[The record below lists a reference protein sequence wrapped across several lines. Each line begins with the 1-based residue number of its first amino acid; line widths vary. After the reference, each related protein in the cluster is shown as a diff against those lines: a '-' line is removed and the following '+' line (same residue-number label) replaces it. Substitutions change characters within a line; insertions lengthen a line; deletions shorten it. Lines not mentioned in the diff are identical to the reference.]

1 MSRMNDLLEIL
12 NSSAHLGEEVT
23 PNGAK
28 LIGLVKDE
36 RLGIKRWWHFL
47 FPGLTATQVADLE
60 GEVGIPFPLVF
71 SDFLRNM
78 NGLIAFS
85 GALCIYGARL
95 SLDRRSKDAYPY
107 PLGNP
112 NLLER
117 PRGASAN
124 MLFIGGYGWDGSNLY
139 IEINT
144 GKVFRCP
151 RKSVDTL
158 NEWPDFWSMLISEVS
173 RISALYESDGRKRNL
188 SEPTTPS

>member
-1 MSRMNDLLEIL
+1 MSDLLEIL
-12 NSSAHLGEEVT
+12 NSSVPLGEEIT
-23 PNGAK
+23 PNGTR
-28 LIGLVKDE
+28 LIGLVRDE
-36 RLGIKRWWHFL
+36 QLGIRRWWHFV
-47 FPGLTATQVADLE
+47 FAGLTESQIVDLE
-60 GEVGIPFPLVF
+60 ADVGIPFPLVF

-78 NGLIAFS
+78 NGLTVFS

-107 PLGNP
+107 PLSNL

-124 MLFIGGYGWDGSNLY
+124 MLFIGGYNFDGSNLY
-139 IEINT
+139 IEIST
-144 GKVFRCP
+144 GRVFRCP
-151 RKSVDTL
+151 KKSVETL

-173 RISALYESDGRKRNL
+173 RISALYETDGRKRNL

>member
-47 FPGLTATQVADLE
+47 FPGLTAIQVADLE

-85 GALCIYGARL
+85 GALCVYGARL

-107 PLGNP
+107 PLATP
-112 NLLER
+112 IYW
-117 PRGASAN
+117 RGQ
-124 MLFIGGYGWDGSNLY
+124 GGRVPTCCL
-139 IEINT
+139 
-144 GKVFRCP
+144 
-151 RKSVDTL
+151 SVDMAGMARICIL
-158 NEWPDFWSMLISEVS
+158 KLIQERFFVAPENPWT
-173 RISALYESDGRKRNL
+173 R
-188 SEPTTPS
+188 